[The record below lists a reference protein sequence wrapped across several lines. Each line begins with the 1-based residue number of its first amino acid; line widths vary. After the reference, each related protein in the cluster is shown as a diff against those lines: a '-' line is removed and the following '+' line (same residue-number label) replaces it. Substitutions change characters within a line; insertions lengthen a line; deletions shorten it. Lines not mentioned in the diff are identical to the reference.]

1 MHYFS
6 DSLNKICKSI
16 IKRSLRKKSS
26 LNLIR
31 KHYGLRIPSVL
42 GGWVYL
48 SLIILVKRFWIKVDN
63 L

>member
-1 MHYFS
+1 MYYFL
-6 DSLNKICKSI
+6 DLFNKICKFI

-31 KHYGLRIPSVL
+31 KYYGLRILSVF

-48 SLIILVKRFWIKVDN
+48 SFIILVKRFWIKVDN